1 MLTLPLR
8 SCSSSPPLRRR
19 RGRCLSR
26 TLAAAA
32 LTSAAALLACEAT
45 ITRGFV
51 PAASSA
57 VDSSASTAASRRQLL
72 SGVSIFG
79 FSQLTSP
86 RSAEAAKSLKI
97 EIVVDK
103 IKDTTLG
110 VLFDD
115 SPEALKDEALII
127 KAIKPDGLLQ
137 QWNQNNPDKAI
148 EEGDRLVGANKAT
161 QKLQIVNECK
171 LLRKLNL
178 VFKRELGEKPVPD
191 EVRIAGYEGKKELN
205 GRWVVFPFKKVN
217 GKVVYKRAGEDGL
230 YMTFNDCGEFQ
241 MTSEPTGECNG
252 FGLKTKEGWKID
264 GQLQPSVKMRPWKE
278 EGPDP
283 YKPTEGYDRFIYD
296 EGRADP
302 RNKYMY
308 ENV

>member
-1 MLTLPLR
+1 MLTLPPR
-8 SCSSSPPLRRR
+8 SCSSPPSLRRH

-57 VDSSASTAASRRQLL
+57 ADKSAFASRRQLL
-72 SGVSIFG
+72 SGVSILG
-79 FSQLTSP
+79 VSQLTNP
-86 RSAEAAKSLKI
+86 RSAEAVKSKKI
-97 EIVVDK
+97 EILIDK
-103 IKDTTLG
+103 TKDTSLG

-115 SPEALKDEALII
+115 SPEAQKEDGLVI
-127 KAIKPDGLLQ
+127 KAVKPDGLIQ
-137 QWNQNNPDKAI
+137 QWNTNNPDKAI
-148 EEGDRLVGANKAT
+148 EEGDKLVGANKAT
-161 QKLQIVNECK
+161 LKLQIVNECK
-171 LLRKLNL
+171 LIKKLNL
-178 VFKRELGEKPVPD
+178 VFKRDLGEKPVPD
-191 EVRIAGYEGKKELN
+191 EVRIAGYEGKKALN
-205 GRWVVFPFKKVN
+205 GRWTVVFGKKVN

-264 GQLQPSVKMRPWKE
+264 GQLMPSVKMRPYKE

-283 YKPTEGYDRFIYD
+283 YRPTEGYDRFIYD

-302 RNKYMY
+302 RNRYLY